1 MTKLTGTIQT
11 KAQLEGKMNAT
22 QVLKGKINT
31 GVSLVEQSHI
41 YQFSSIYE
49 FPNLGTKDSLYMING
64 EENASYR
71 WDEETQR
78 YYCVGR
84 DYEEINNIIGGKANG

>member
-1 MTKLTGTIQT
+1 MAKLTGTIQ
-11 KAQLEGKMNAT
+11 AAVRLEGKMNAP
-22 QVLKGKINT
+22 QVLGGKINT
-31 GVSLVEQSHI
+31 GVSLIVQSHI

-49 FPNLGTKDSLYMING
+49 FPNRGTTDSLYMVNG